1 MILSEKFVVR
11 ETRIEGLTGSGINLI
26 TFREFMGTCI
36 TELLKPEF
44 VMHLLCISLP
54 FYDIFICKHFILD
67 RKSVV

>member
-54 FYDIFICKHFILD
+54 FYE
-67 RKSVV
+67 